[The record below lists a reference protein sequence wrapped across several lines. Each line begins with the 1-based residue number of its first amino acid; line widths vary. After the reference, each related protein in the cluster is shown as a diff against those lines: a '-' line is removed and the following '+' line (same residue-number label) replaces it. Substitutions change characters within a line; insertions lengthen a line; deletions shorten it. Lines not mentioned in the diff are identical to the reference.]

1 VAGAAL
7 PAASFLANLVP
18 WWSAD
23 HPAVVLVAAIV
34 VLVGVI
40 TAAALAGPWR
50 RSIVVPGAIV
60 GGVTALVLTLDALTG
75 SHLQTCSM
83 LGYTPLVA
91 GRFYGFGNIPWALW
105 VAGLII
111 ATGAVA
117 GWLQSTGRGR
127 LATGTV
133 VAAGILALVI
143 DGAPFAGADFG
154 GIIAIFP
161 GFAVFALMIAGR
173 RVRISRLLLV
183 LAVGVVVVLGVSFLD
198 SLRADPTHIGEFWK
212 SLTNGDGGTI
222 ILRKARGMIGTFGNW
237 ELSVLAVA
245 AVVFLIFALLRPLTW
260 RAAVLH
266 TAYERAPALRP
277 TLIAVLVTGGV
288 GMLVNDS
295 GVAIPALAFTV
306 AIPLAL
312 AASIQALGHG
322 EPNEPPERSE
332 QSESASAPKA

>member
-1 VAGAAL
+1 
-7 PAASFLANLVP
+7 
-18 WWSAD
+18 
-23 HPAVVLVAAIV
+23 
-34 VLVGVI
+34 
-40 TAAALAGPWR
+40 
-50 RSIVVPGAIV
+50 
-60 GGVTALVLTLDALTG
+60 
-75 SHLQTCSM
+75 M

-105 VAGLII
+105 VTGLII

-127 LATGTV
+127 LATATV

-237 ELSVLAVA
+237 ELSILAVA

-322 EPNEPPERSE
+322 EPSEPPERSE
-332 QSESASAPKA
+332 RSESASAPKA